1 MTISNDELVARGRG
15 LIADLE
21 ASVLAAETRA
31 AAAEL
36 RAERLRKSSVPQP
49 TGVFV
54 DGIRQHRATAAV
66 VKSGLNP
73 ASFGGRLAD
82 GLALEKSRIAESL
95 AKSRADALAKSTAAA
110 SSHEPTGAEI
120 IAEQARQRRARGG
133 ARWGG

>member
-1 MTISNDELVARGRG
+1 MTISNDELVAKGRAV
-15 LIADLE
+15 IAGLE

-36 RAERLRKSSVPQP
+36 RAERLGKPSGPQA

-82 GLALEKSRIAESL
+82 GLALEKSRVAESL
-95 AKSRADALAKSTAAA
+95 AKSRAETLAESAAA
-110 SSHEPTGAEI
+110 ANSHEPTGAEI
-120 IAEQARQRRARGG
+120 IAEQTRQRGARGG